1 MLVILNYGVGNLKSI
16 LNAIRYVGGKAIVSE
31 DLKNIK
37 EAEGIILPGVGAF
50 KPAIERLK
58 SMNFSLDDLNVPVL
72 GICLGMQLLASESYE
87 GGRHLGLNLLP
98 GKVVRFPQKVGKIPH
113 MGWNRVHFLR
123 DHELFDG
130 IENGCYFY
138 FVHSYF
144 LQTSEDFVL
153 SLTDYGIKFA
163 SSVAR
168 DNVLGTQFHPEK
180 SGKAGLKVLENFIG
194 FCKK

>member
-168 DNVLGTQFHPEK
+168 DNVLG
-180 SGKAGLKVLENFIG
+180 
-194 FCKK
+194 